1 MGRWIKIILLA
12 VAVVFVAGFVM
23 LQASNQPTAPQQPI
37 AYNHWQHVT
46 SKEGPQLSCDY
57 CHEYADKSAH
67 ATIPNITTCMG
78 CHAAVKTE
86 SPEVQKLAAI
96 AKRKE
101 QPKWV
106 RIYSFEPEA
115 DVFFSHKA
123 HVKAN
128 VDCKECHGNVP
139 EAQTMKREVKHTMGW
154 CIDCHRERK
163 ASIDCYVCHR

>member
-12 VAVVFVAGFVM
+12 VVVISVFAIFLLRASGKPVAPV
-23 LQASNQPTAPQQPI
+23 QPI

-46 SKEGPQLSCDY
+46 SKEGPQLQCDY

-67 ATIPNITTCMG
+67 ATIPNVSTCMG

-86 SPEVQKLAAI
+86 SPEVQKLAAL
-96 AKRKE
+96 AERNE

-106 RIYSFEPEA
+106 RIYYFEPEA
-115 DVFFSHKA
+115 AVFFSHKP

-128 VDCKECHGNVP
+128 IACTECHGNVP
-139 EAQTMKREVKHTMGW
+139 EAQKMKREVKQTMSW
-154 CIDCHRERK
+154 CLDCHRARK

>member
-12 VAVVFVAGFVM
+12 VVVLFVAG
-23 LQASNQPTAPQQPI
+23 LLILRAAGKPTAPEQPI

-46 SKEGPQLSCDY
+46 SKQGPELSCDY
-57 CHEYADKSAH
+57 CHEHADKSAH
-67 ATIPNITTCMG
+67 ATIPNVTTCMG

-86 SPEVQKLAAI
+86 SPEIQKLAEI

-106 RIYSFEPEA
+106 RIYYFEPEA
-115 DVFFSHKA
+115 DVFFSHKP
-123 HVKAN
+123 HIKAN
-128 VDCKECHGNVP
+128 IDCKECHGNVP